1 MSTASNAAPALARQP
16 FFDAP
21 DTCELADCAPGAGRR
36 ASRPAEALA
45 GSCVLA
51 AAVLDAVADLAAD
64 SGSEAALLARSGAAK
79 ALEARHDALWSARRT
94 DSLATRGDA
103 RPLYAGA
110 LGRGL
115 LATPCG
121 LQAGTDGALWASCLG
136 GEGLAVLPPD
146 GGRGRLVPLPGA
158 RPWGLFQAGGGA
170 LWVCDFA
177 RPRLLLVEADGTV
190 ARELAVEPPRGQVGL
205 RPILGTA
212 DPDSGW
218 RTLHLILADASGRN
232 RRLARLSL
240 DGGGPEFEPCPL
252 TQPSALAIRG
262 GRLFACSQNPAV
274 ILSRPLRGGEWS
286 RFSSGLAPEY
296 LTQFTFAPD
305 GVWLAARGRLA
316 RLDADG
322 RLERVVDA
330 AALCGYPGSNF
341 CGLAALALPDGPRLF
356 AADNIH
362 NLVHAFRLD

>member
-21 DTCELADCAPGAGRR
+21 DNFAPDEGQRTG
-36 ASRPAEALA
+36 RPAGTLA

-51 AAVLDAVADLAAD
+51 AAVLDAVADLAGD
-64 SGSEAALLARSGAAK
+64 SGSEAALLAKSGAAK
-79 ALEARHDALWSARRT
+79 TLESRHDALWNALRT
-94 DSLATRGDA
+94 DFLSPRGDA
-103 RPLYAGA
+103 RPAYAGA
-110 LGRGL
+110 LGHGL

-121 LQAGTDGALWASCLG
+121 LQAGADGALWATSLG

-146 GGRGRLVPLPGA
+146 GGQGRLVPLPGS

-190 ARELAVEPPRGQVGL
+190 ARELAVELADERNGL
-205 RPILGTA
+205 RPILGAA

-218 RTLHLILADASGRN
+218 RTLFCILADASGKN
-232 RRLARLSL
+232 RRLARLNL

-262 GRLFACSQNPAV
+262 GRLYVSSQNPAV
-274 ILSRPLRGGEWS
+274 ILSRPMRGGEWS

-296 LTQFTFAPD
+296 LTQFTFTPD

-316 RLDADG
+316 RLDANG

-330 AALCGYPGSNF
+330 AALSGYPGSNF

>member
-21 DTCELADCAPGAGRR
+21 GDCAP
-36 ASRPAEALA
+36 AEAPA
-45 GSCVLA
+45 AACVLA
-51 AAVLDAVADLAAD
+51 AAVLDAVADLAGNSA
-64 SGSEAALLARSGAAK
+64 SEAALLAKSGAAK
-79 ALEARHDALWSARRT
+79 TLETRHDVLWNALRT
-94 DSLATRGDA
+94 EYLATRGAA
-103 RPLYAGA
+103 RLVYAGA

-121 LQAGTDGALWASCLG
+121 LQAGADGNLWATCLG

-146 GGRGRLVPLPGA
+146 GGPGRLVPLPGS

-190 ARELAVEPPRGQVGL
+190 ARELAVEPTSDGDGL
-205 RPILGTA
+205 RPILGAA

-218 RTLHLILADASGRN
+218 RSLRLILADASGRS
-232 RRLARLSL
+232 RKLARLSL
-240 DGGGPEFEPCPL
+240 DGGEPEFEPCPL

-262 GRLFACSQNPAV
+262 GRLFVSSQNPAA
-274 ILSRPLRGGEWS
+274 ILSRPVDGGEWS

-316 RLDADG
+316 RLDTDG

-330 AALCGYPGSNF
+330 AALAGYPGSNF

-356 AADNIH
+356 VADNIH